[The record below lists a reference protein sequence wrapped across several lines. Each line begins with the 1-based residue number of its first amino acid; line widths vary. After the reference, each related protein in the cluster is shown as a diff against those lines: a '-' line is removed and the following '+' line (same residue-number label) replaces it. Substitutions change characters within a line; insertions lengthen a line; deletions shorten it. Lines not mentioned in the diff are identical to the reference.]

1 MKMPFEGLSKQRQ
14 QEVLELSRYKQ
25 NIVVTIED
33 MGVIVTLPE
42 FFPIRFVCSDEK
54 CKSEYFIRFKNVD
67 WIYLTNIKPIPC
79 AKDGCEGICP
89 QIYET

>member
-14 QEVLELSRYKQ
+14 QEVLELARYKQ

-33 MGVIVTLPE
+33 MGVTVTLPE
-42 FFPIRFVCSDEK
+42 FFSIRFVCSAKD
-54 CKSEYFIRFKNVD
+54 CKRKYFIRYKNVD
-67 WIYLTNIKPIPC
+67 WIYLTDIKPIPC
-79 AKDGCEGICP
+79 ARDDCEGICP